1 MFCVGVSVQVCF
13 KWIDYRIS
21 KYIAL
26 EYLHRTASDL
36 GKLVCI
42 GTISYYRG
50 NPEKRRKKLARQHV
64 QKRRDN
70 REEEEE
76 QVRKEAQ

>member
-1 MFCVGVSVQVCF
+1 M
-13 KWIDYRIS
+13 YRFASNGLTIEYRNIS
-21 KYIAL
+21 HWSSTTSHSI
-26 EYLHRTASDL
+26 DL

-50 NPEKRRKKLARQHV
+50 NPEKRRKELARQHV
-64 QKRRDN
+64 QKRDDN

>member
-1 MFCVGVSVQVCF
+1 MSGFHVQVCF

-26 EYLHRTASDL
+26 EYSHSIDL

-64 QKRRDN
+64 QKRDDN